1 MKPAPEQFPYA
12 VAAPAVGAAGLMP
25 LLPVILTAGGVSVTV
40 SGLVDSGA
48 AVSVLPR
55 AVGERLGLNWDQQ
68 TVPVRLGG
76 SLSGDRGLGRGGDSG
91 GRSVHPG
98 AAGVR
103 VGRVGR
109 DAGRVGTDELLPRV
123 RGVLVPVPRGI
134 RGPAGVI
141 GAAADECREAEPYA
155 APDRGR
161 KAGPGG

>member
-76 SLSGDRGLGRGGDSG
+76 SLSGT
-91 GRSVHPG
+91 
-98 AAGVR
+98 AAWGVVVTAA
-103 VGRVGR
+103 VGRFTPVRLAFAWAESDGMPVVLGQMNFFLEFEVCLFR
-109 DAGRVGTDELLPRV
+109 S
-123 RGVLVPVPRGI
+123 RGVFEVR
-134 RGPAGVI
+134 PA
-141 GAAADECREAEPYA
+141 
-155 APDRGR
+155 
-161 KAGPGG
+161 